1 MAEPLVGRDAV
12 LAAVGAHPYARL
24 TTGDTDDVTGVRVG
38 STVVWVTRSGT
49 AVCALGDGAVAA
61 SAIPLVAAGSARWWH
76 LPRMAGALP
85 AEVQVKFRD
94 EWDFRWTSEPPP
106 IRAGEER
113 AEPVEDDAAIS
124 ALLDVAFP
132 STTTRPGDSRVRT
145 WWGIRDGADLV
156 ACAADRSR
164 GGVGF
169 LSGIAVHPSARG
181 RGLGA
186 ALTAA
191 LTRRLVAELGI
202 AALGVMTDNVPANT
216 MYEAL
221 GYTSS
226 IPRTSVGL
234 A

>member
-24 TTGDTDDVTGVRVG
+24 TTGDSNDINGVRVG
-38 STVVWVTRSGT
+38 STVVWVTRGAT
-49 AVCALGDGAVAA
+49 TVCALGDGAMAA
-61 SAIPLVAAGSARWWH
+61 AAVPLVAAENTRWWH
-76 LPRMAGALP
+76 LPRVVGALP
-85 AEVQVKFRD
+85 VEVEVRD
-94 EWDFRWTSEPPP
+94 EWDFRWTSAPPP
-106 IRAGEER
+106 RREGESHAAR
-113 AEPVEDDAAIS
+113 LDDDAAIA

-132 STTTRPGDSRVRT
+132 STTTRPGDPRVRA
-145 WWGIRDGADLV
+145 WWAIRDGAEVV

-181 RGLGA
+181 RGFGA

-191 LTRRLVAELGI
+191 LTRNLVKEFGI

-216 MYEAL
+216 MYARL

-226 IPRTSVGL
+226 LPRTSVGL